1 MQTIARQHLFSRS
14 RCSIIIYMENGGMP
28 PMEKEIEKYVLML
41 LEGYS
46 ATSRKIN
53 LIRYELHSSVGIF
66 PQEMIEVM
74 SFSKRDPTAASEYP
88 HNVPEIAL
96 CYKDAAKQLNCEAF
110 ESILGAYLSLIQE
123 RDRLH
128 HHIGLL
134 EARQSEI
141 IQEYYF
147 SQHSWNE
154 VAKNMGISLRT
165 AYAVRQQAV
174 DALIKMYA
182 FTGTVFSVKIE

>member
-1 MQTIARQHLFSRS
+1 
-14 RCSIIIYMENGGMP
+14 
-28 PMEKEIEKYVLML
+28 
-41 LEGYS
+41 
-46 ATSRKIN
+46 
-53 LIRYELHSSVGIF
+53 
-66 PQEMIEVM
+66 MIEVM

-154 VAKNMGISLRT
+154 VAKTWGFPCGLHTQFGN
-165 AYAVRQQAV
+165 RQ
-174 DALIKMYA
+174 LMHL
-182 FTGTVFSVKIE
+182 

>member
-1 MQTIARQHLFSRS
+1 MLKLF
-14 RCSIIIYMENGGMP
+14 
-28 PMEKEIEKYVLML
+28 
-41 LEGYS
+41 
-46 ATSRKIN
+46 
-53 LIRYELHSSVGIF
+53 
-66 PQEMIEVM
+66 
-74 SFSKRDPTAASEYP
+74 D
-88 HNVPEIAL
+88 NVPEIAL

-154 VAKNMGISLRT
+154 VATNMGISLRT

-174 DALIKMYA
+174 DALVKMYA
-182 FTGTVFSVKIE
+182 FTGTVFSAKIE

>member
-1 MQTIARQHLFSRS
+1 
-14 RCSIIIYMENGGMP
+14 
-28 PMEKEIEKYVLML
+28 MEKELEQYVLSL
-41 LEGYS
+41 LADYPE
-46 ATSRKIN
+46 TSKKIE
-53 LIRYELHSSVGIF
+53 LLRYELHSSVGVF

-96 CYKDAAKQLNCEAF
+96 CYKDAAKQLNYEAF

-128 HHIGLL
+128 HHISLL

-154 VAKNMGISLRT
+154 VAKNTGISLRT

-174 DALIKMYA
+174 DALVKMYE
-182 FTGTVFSVKIE
+182 FTGAAYGSKRNQTIP

>member
-1 MQTIARQHLFSRS
+1 
-14 RCSIIIYMENGGMP
+14 
-28 PMEKEIEKYVLML
+28 MEKELEQYVLSL
-41 LEGYS
+41 LADYPE
-46 ATSRKIN
+46 TSKKIE
-53 LIRYELHSSVGIF
+53 LLRYELHSSVGIF

-154 VAKNMGISLRT
+154 VATNMGISLRT
-165 AYAVRQQAV
+165 AYAVRHQAV
-174 DALIKMYA
+174 DALVKMYE
-182 FTGTVFSVKIE
+182 FTGAAYGSKRNQTIP

>member
-1 MQTIARQHLFSRS
+1 MRT
-14 RCSIIIYMENGGMP
+14 
-28 PMEKEIEKYVLML
+28 
-41 LEGYS
+41 S
-46 ATSRKIN
+46 A
-53 LIRYELHSSVGIF
+53 
-66 PQEMIEVM
+66 
-74 SFSKRDPTAASEYP
+74 
-88 HNVPEIAL
+88 NVPEIAL

-134 EARQSEI
+134 ETRQSEI

-154 VAKNMGISLRT
+154 VATNMGISLRT

-174 DALIKMYA
+174 DALVKMYE
-182 FTGTVFSVKIE
+182 FTGAAYGSKWNQTIP